1 MTKLSK
7 AEFKRRR
14 KQLMAQMEPDSIAI
28 IPSAAMHIRNRDVE
42 YPFRQD
48 SDFYYLSGFEEP
60 DSVLVLIPGRE
71 HGEYI
76 LFCQE
81 RHPDLELWTGY
92 RAGPEGACA
101 TFAADDAFPIGD
113 IDDILPGLLE
123 GRTRVYYAMGRNS
136 DFDQQL
142 MQWVNII
149 RRKGKSS
156 SAQPPGEFLDLSYLL
171 HDLRLFKSAGEVRL
185 MQQAADISV
194 RAHVR
199 AMQQCK
205 AGLFEYHLEAEL
217 QHEFMRSGA
226 RSSAYESIV
235 GAGPNACIL
244 HYTHNRDK
252 LKKGQLVLIDAGCEY
267 QYYAADITRTF
278 PVSGRF
284 SKEQR
289 AIYDI
294 VLEANERAI
303 EAVEVGRPWDDFHQ
317 VTVEVITQGLIDL
330 GILKGSLKNQL
341 KKETYKRFYMHR
353 AGHWL
358 GMDVHDVGDYRV
370 GEEWRQLEAGMVLT
384 VEPGIYIAP
393 DDSSVAKK
401 WRGIGVR
408 IEDDVLVG
416 KDGPQVLTMAL
427 PKSATEVEHIVQGK
441 LSLEQILQQTDN
453 KVGK

>member
-1 MTKLSK
+1 MSKISK

-14 KQLMAQMEPDSIAI
+14 KHLMAQMEPDSIAI
-28 IPSAAMHIRNRDVE
+28 IPSAAMHIRYRDTE

-48 SDFYYLSGFEEP
+48 SDFYYLTGFEEP
-60 DSVLVLIPGRE
+60 DSVLVLIPGRK

-92 RAGPEGACA
+92 RAGPEGACSKYG
-101 TFAADDAFPIGD
+101 ADDAFPIGD

-123 GRTRVYYAMGRNS
+123 GRARVYYAMGRNS
-136 DFDQQL
+136 EFDQQL

-156 SAQPPGEFLDLSYLL
+156 GAQPPGEFLDLSYLL
-171 HDLRLFKSAGEVRL
+171 HDQRLFKSAAEVRL
-185 MQQAADISV
+185 MQEAADISV
-194 RAHVR
+194 RAHIR
-199 AMQQCK
+199 AMQHCA
-205 AGLFEYHLEAEL
+205 AGLFEYQLEAEL
-217 QHEFMRSGA
+217 EHEFMRSGA
-226 RSSAYESIV
+226 AAPAYESIV

-252 LKKGQLVLIDAGCEY
+252 LKKGQLVLIDAGCELDH
-267 QYYAADITRTF
+267 YASDITRTF
-278 PVSGRF
+278 PVGGRF

-303 EAVEVGRPWDDFHQ
+303 EAVEPGRPWNDFHQ
-317 VTVEVITQGLIDL
+317 ITVEIITQGLIDL

-341 KKETYKRFYMHR
+341 KKEGYKRFYMHR

-370 GEEWRQLEAGMVLT
+370 GEEWRELEPGMVLT

-393 DDSSVAKK
+393 DDTSVAKK

-408 IEDDVLVG
+408 IEDDVLVT
-416 KDGPQVLTMAL
+416 KSGPRVLTSAL
-427 PKSATEVEHIVQGK
+427 PKSAKDIERIVQGK
-441 LSLEQILQQTDN
+441 LSMAQILEAAAD
-453 KVGK
+453 KGAV